1 MKTSKVT
8 IAAIGLAA
16 AIAAYFMFRKKAQAG
31 ALPALDAL
39 ISPPVPEVTVPELTL
54 TSEAVAEAATI
65 ALPGRTSESTIES
78 TNKPYD
84 GQAAIDAYL
93 RDRTKSAT
101 LDASTVQLKVT
112 PQSTL
117 TQALAR
123 GGSAATPVTNLLST
137 DTNALK
143 ARREAYRGVIRAAA
157 TLLEKSGVTGSGCG
171 ILDANRALTLDPFG
185 MAVDSMAGVVDTIEQ
200 KVSREI
206 SRVRVDASYASIS
219 AMSDPIAICFA
230 LTTQITSATAD
241 VTKANTQGTA
251 TPSSL
256 AVVASV
262 GRRIAD
268 ALKVSCQGATT
279 PSASTSI
286 PVVTFDAG
294 KVAATASSFTPKPT
308 LKTGFL

>member
-31 ALPALDAL
+31 ALPASDPL

-65 ALPGRTSESTIES
+65 ALPGRTSQSTIES

-101 LDASTVQLKVT
+101 LDASKTQMIVT
-112 PQSTL
+112 PQSML

-123 GGSAATPVTNLLST
+123 GGSAATPVANLLST

-157 TLLEKSGVTGSGCG
+157 SLLEKSGVTGSGCG

-185 MAVDSMAGVVDTIEQ
+185 MAIDKMAGVVDTIEQ
-200 KVSREI
+200 KVSKEI
-206 SRVRVDASYASIS
+206 SRVRIDASYASIS

-230 LTTQITSATAD
+230 LTNQISSASAD
-241 VTKANTQGTA
+241 VTQANTQGTA
-251 TPSSL
+251 KPSSM

-268 ALKVSCQGATT
+268 ALKVSCQSATT

-286 PVVTFDAG
+286 PFVTFDAG
-294 KVAATASSFTPKPT
+294 KVASTSIGLTSTPT
-308 LKTGFL
+308 FKTGYL